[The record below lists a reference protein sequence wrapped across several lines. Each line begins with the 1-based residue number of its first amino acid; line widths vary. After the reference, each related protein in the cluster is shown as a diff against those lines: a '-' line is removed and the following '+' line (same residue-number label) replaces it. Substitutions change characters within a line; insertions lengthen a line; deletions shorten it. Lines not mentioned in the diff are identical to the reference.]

1 VRVQLTALAASA
13 VLLASCANQ
22 ESAEVA
28 DKAIELQSILGEAIE
43 MGAIVAAEPSIP
55 PDDPVVAYA
64 QGLGDAL
71 GPHVDDLGA
80 TFARLA
86 GNGTDGFAHEDGDE
100 DEHAEG
106 GGALDQLLTAPA
118 GQLLVQFR
126 GLMPAA
132 LKDCSTA
139 AAELA
144 EAATDN
150 GLRDVAA
157 RARQAC
163 QAEAGRLASLG

>member
-1 VRVQLTALAASA
+1 MRVRLTALAVSA
-13 VLLASCANQ
+13 VLLAACGNQ

-100 DEHAEG
+100 GEHAAG
-106 GGALDQLLTAPA
+106 GGQLDQLLAAPA
-118 GQLLVQFR
+118 DQLVTRFR
-126 GLMPAA
+126 GLMPAV
-132 LKDCSTA
+132 LDDCATA
-139 AAELA
+139 AAEVA
-144 EAATDN
+144 AAATDN
-150 GLRDVAA
+150 GLQDIASG
-157 RARQAC
+157 ARQAC
-163 QAEAGRLASLG
+163 QAETDRLLNLG

>member
-1 VRVQLTALAASA
+1 VRVRLAALAVSA

-55 PDDPVVAYA
+55 PDDPVVAYG

-80 TFARLA
+80 AFARLA
-86 GNGTDGFAHEDGDE
+86 KNGTDGFAHEDGDE
-100 DEHAEG
+100 GEHTAG
-106 GGALDQLLTAPA
+106 GGQLNQLLAAPADQLVT
-118 GQLLVQFR
+118 GFR
-126 GLMPAA
+126 SLMPAV
-132 LKDCSTA
+132 LDDCATA
-139 AAELA
+139 AAEVA
-144 EAATDN
+144 AAATDN
-150 GLRDVAA
+150 GLQDIAA